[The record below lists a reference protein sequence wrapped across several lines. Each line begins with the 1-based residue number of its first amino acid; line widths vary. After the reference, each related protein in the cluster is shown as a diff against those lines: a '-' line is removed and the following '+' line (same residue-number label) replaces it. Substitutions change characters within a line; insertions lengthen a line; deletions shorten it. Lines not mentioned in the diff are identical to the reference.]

1 MKARHRRIIARVAV
15 CALLATATLTASAQ
29 SGSCCIGGVTKN
41 DAKAIGIGVVGGAA
55 ALGIGIYFAVH
66 HGHSLRGCAVSG
78 PNGLELQNRGDQQTY
93 ALAGAVASIKPGEQ
107 VRVSGKKQKTTAG
120 DRLQFV
126 VDTVTTDYGACTA
139 GPATPQVAKTE

>member
-1 MKARHRRIIARVAV
+1 MNPRHRTILGKIVV
-15 CALLATATLTASAQ
+15 CALLVTATMTATAQVGYKVTTADKA
-29 SGSCCIGGVTKN
+29 GVI
-41 DAKAIGIGVVGGAA
+41 AGVAVAGAA
-55 ALGIGIYFAVH
+55 IGIGIYFAVH

-93 ALAGAVASIKPGEQ
+93 ALAGAVASIKPGDQ

-126 VDTVTTDYGACTA
+126 VDTVTKDYGACTA
-139 GPATPQVAKTE
+139 GSATPQVAKKE